1 MMMATRPAQPN
12 PPAAT
17 TSRRSTRNFRSRPTA
32 TAPSSSRYSRR
43 PASLSR
49 PSADLAGRA
58 VALSLDVPAVF
69 DAPLAPHH
77 KLIGRWAAER
87 EKTTRRYTREAAR
100 RRIERA
106 FAAEVEAILKSF
118 ELADMRVEVLGGQDK
133 LPPALVIICDSVG
146 QLDLGWI
153 EKDNVLSNTL
163 VAPVAPV
170 GWRAAAYQALEQC
183 LHGALPVF
191 GYADLI
197 EELSA
202 YYWDGETE
210 DEGARA
216 AWMAYHDGEA
226 EEDYELT
233 LPSDVHGRRPDWMTA
248 KAAPLKDMPRHLRAA
263 VTRLRDAHKAV
274 KAIDAAG
281 NAWHLDRDTLPDF
294 LPEYMDRAPIHPVTL
309 VPFDHFARE
318 LDDVGR
324 FGMEQGFDDVA
335 GLCPLEDVATIDA
348 WFTSLR
354 LGAEL
359 LLAAQDLIALDPAN
373 RVES

>member
-1 MMMATRPAQPN
+1 
-12 PPAAT
+12 
-17 TSRRSTRNFRSRPTA
+17 
-32 TAPSSSRYSRR
+32 
-43 PASLSR
+43 
-49 PSADLAGRA
+49 
-58 VALSLDVPAVF
+58 
-69 DAPLAPHH
+69 
-77 KLIGRWAAER
+77 
-87 EKTTRRYTREAAR
+87 
-100 RRIERA
+100 
-106 FAAEVEAILKSF
+106 
-118 ELADMRVEVLGGQDK
+118 
-133 LPPALVIICDSVG
+133 
-146 QLDLGWI
+146 
-153 EKDNVLSNTL
+153 
-163 VAPVAPV
+163 
-170 GWRAAAYQALEQC
+170 
-183 LHGALPVF
+183 
-191 GYADLI
+191 
-197 EELSA
+197 
-202 YYWDGETE
+202 
-210 DEGARA
+210 
-216 AWMAYHDGEA
+216 MAYHDGEA